1 MLNKLSVSV
10 LLIFCA
16 FLFFWRLDKVPPG
29 FYIDESLHSYNAL
42 SILETGKDEYGKGFP
57 VLFRFFGSYN
67 EPLYVYLTTI
77 SIWLFGETIFAA
89 RLISALAGVLS
100 TILIYFFMLKVTK
113 NRTTSVIVGLLGA
126 MSPWLLLYSRT
137 GFEVSL
143 AFFLFLLGLFTFY
156 LGTKKPK
163 YIAISF
169 WLFSFSTYA
178 AYTERFVSPLLALLL
193 IFIFKEYL
201 FRKENRKY
209 LLLGTSGALLIEIP
223 HLFLVSTP
231 AFFPKGDLFSLGGFI
246 ARYIYYFSPEAL
258 FFKGD
263 PDLQRSVPEMA
274 VFPFWLVIPY
284 FVGWYFC
291 FKKRFSNLSKLII
304 ASALI
309 SPLPAALTS
318 DPFATHRAMPLL
330 AQLLL
335 VIGIGVNK
343 IFEILKP
350 FLGVFLFLLIFMVSA
365 LLLWRSFFVLLPGE
379 RSFYWG
385 QQYVELAKLIKQ
397 DHQNLYLIDQGRLKI
412 AYATIA
418 YIADIDPLILQQ
430 PQSLEIE
437 ENYYS
442 AFPYN
447 PSYSFPNVELRSLNW
462 ETDIYK
468 NQIIVCD
475 NISIS
480 QEQAREHFLKKE
492 FEITDPLGE
501 VLLSGF
507 KTSPKSKCESIKYEN
522 THCKGVK

>member
-209 LLLGTSGALLIEIP
+209 LLLGTSGAL
-223 HLFLVSTP
+223 
-231 AFFPKGDLFSLGGFI
+231 
-246 ARYIYYFSPEAL
+246 
-258 FFKGD
+258 
-263 PDLQRSVPEMA
+263 
-274 VFPFWLVIPY
+274 VIPY

-330 AQLLL
+330 APLLL

-418 YIADIDPLILQQ
+418 YIADIDPLIFQQ

-447 PSYSFPNVELRSLNW
+447 PSYSFANVELRSLDW

-468 NQIIVCD
+468 NQIIVGD